1 MKNSK
6 KFLLKFSSAIFILF
20 FASFIGCKNSPT
32 DSVVNTEPTTDKA
45 ALEKITLEDSA
56 LSSFELNY
64 NEEGMMDMMSP
75 MGMGKTTSEIFPVKV
90 GRKITSV
97 TRTFTITQLSDTTA
111 EGNLVLVF
119 TGNLLIG
126 VTKDPSIKSIDT
138 VISKPFVTTVERNVK
153 FVKVANTN
161 HPLQNWRISASSLTK
176 GGTNSANIF
185 IKSITVKL
193 PSGDEILITDPLN
206 YYLSHGLGR
215 MKQIPIVSQN
225 QDVTVEVEIHSA
237 YASEDF
243 VSLTYGAGFH
253 NKMNRAKR
261 KFVLLSDD
269 GLGNK
274 VYSQTYRAN
283 SFMGYFH
290 AVIDAMPTQVVKD
303 DTAPVES
310 SAWGFPYIVK

>member
-1 MKNSK
+1 MKSSK
-6 KFLLKFSSAIFILF
+6 KFLLKLSSAVLILF
-20 FASFIGCKNSPT
+20 FAAFIGCKNSPT
-32 DSVVNTEPTTDKA
+32 ASAVNTEPTTDKA
-45 ALEKITLEDSA
+45 ALEKITLEDSS

-75 MGMGKTTSEIFPVKV
+75 MRLGKTTSEIFPVKV

-126 VTKDPSIKSIDT
+126 VTKDTSVKSIDT

-153 FVKVANTN
+153 FVKVANTDY
-161 HPLQNWRISASSLTK
+161 PRLNWRISASSLTK
-176 GGTNSANIF
+176 GGTNSDNIS
-185 IKSITVKL
+185 IKRITVYV
-193 PSGDEILITDPLN
+193 PSGDTISITDPLN

-215 MKQIPIVSQN
+215 MKQIPIVSKN
-225 QDVTVEVEIHSA
+225 QDVTVEVEVHSA

-243 VSLTYGAGFH
+243 VSLTYGAAF
-253 NKMNRAKR
+253 NYKMNRAKR
-261 KFVLLSDD
+261 KFVLVSDD
-269 GLGNK
+269 GQGNK

-283 SFMGYFH
+283 PFMGYYH
-290 AVIDAMPTQVVKD
+290 AVIDAMPAQVIKD
-303 DTAPVES
+303 DAAPVES

>member
-20 FASFIGCKNSPT
+20 FASFVGCKNSPT

-45 ALEKITLEDSA
+45 ALEKITLEDSS

-64 NEEGMMDMMSP
+64 NEEGMMDLMSP
-75 MGMGKTTSEIFPVKV
+75 MGLGKTTSEIFPVKV

-97 TRTFTITQLSDTTA
+97 TRTFTVTQLTDTTA

-126 VTKDPSIKSIDT
+126 VTKDTSVKSIDT
-138 VISKPFVTTVERNVK
+138 VISKPFVTTAERNIQ
-153 FVKVANTN
+153 FVKIANSN
-161 HPLQNWRISASSLTK
+161 YPRLNWRISASSLTK

-193 PSGDEILITDPLN
+193 PSGDSILITDPLN

-215 MKQIPIVSQN
+215 MKQIPTISKN
-225 QDVTVEVEIHSA
+225 QDVTVVVEVYSA
-237 YASEDF
+237 YNTEDF
-243 VSLTYGAGFH
+243 ITSTFGADNHGMYRSKKKFTLVSA
-253 NKMNRAKR
+253 
-261 KFVLLSDD
+261 D

-274 VYSQTYRAN
+274 VYSQTFRAG
-283 SFMGYFH
+283 SPMGFFCT
-290 AVIDAMPTQVVKD
+290 VIDAMPAQVIKD
-303 DTAPVES
+303 DAAPVES
-310 SAWGFPYIVK
+310 SAWGFPYKVK